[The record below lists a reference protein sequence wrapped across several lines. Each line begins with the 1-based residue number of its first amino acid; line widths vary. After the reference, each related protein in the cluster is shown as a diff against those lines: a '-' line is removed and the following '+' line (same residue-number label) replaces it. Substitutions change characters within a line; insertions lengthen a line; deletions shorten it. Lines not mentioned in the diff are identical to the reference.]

1 MRFLLDHDVPER
13 IADVLRQA
21 GHSVLLLREVLPKN
35 TVDEAILRYAHEHEL
50 LLITCNRDDFLSLCR
65 QLERAGVIVLI
76 RRKSRIAECA
86 ALLRLIEQAGESGLT
101 GNINFA

>member
-21 GHSVLLLREVLPKN
+21 GHSVVVLREVLPKE
-35 TVDEAILRYAHEHEL
+35 TADELILVYAREQQ
-50 LLITCNRDDFLSLCR
+50 LILMTCNRDDFLELCR
-65 QLERAGVIVLI
+65 GENHAGLIILI

-86 ALLRLIEQAGESGLT
+86 ALLRLIEQAGEPGLT

>member
-13 IADVLRQA
+13 VADVLRQA
-21 GHSVLLLREVLPKN
+21 GHSVLVLREVLPKE
-35 TVDEAILRYAHEHEL
+35 TSDPLVLAYAREHQL
-50 LLITCNRDDFLSLCR
+50 LVVTCNRDDFLELYR
-65 QLERAGVIVLI
+65 LGNHPGVIILI